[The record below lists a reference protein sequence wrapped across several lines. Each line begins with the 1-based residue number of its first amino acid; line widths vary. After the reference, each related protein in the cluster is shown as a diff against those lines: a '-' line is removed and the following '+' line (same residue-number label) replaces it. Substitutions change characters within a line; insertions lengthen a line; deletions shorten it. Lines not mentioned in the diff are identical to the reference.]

1 MAKTT
6 QRAIQHVTARHGT
19 VPHARHGTV
28 HGTAWH
34 RMAPYSTVRH
44 GTSPGS
50 TTRHGTGRHG
60 TARHNTAQHGTVRHG
75 TATQYCTAQ
84 YCTARHGTA
93 QHSTAQHGT
102 ARHSTVQ
109 HNSHAIQTCFWCFLC
124 SDVFKKAIPLGRF
137 AAVFLTFVASSLL
150 HVSSWGPLF
159 RCVFFLLF
167 FNLDARAFSITKNCF
182 RPKNIL
188 CFYVIVLIS
197 DSYLL

>member
-6 QRAIQHVTARHGT
+6 QRAIQHGTARYTARHGT
-19 VPHARHGTV
+19 V
-28 HGTAWH
+28 WH
-34 RMAPYSTVRH
+34 RTARYVMAHHRAAQH
-44 GTSPGS
+44 GMVQD
-50 TTRHGTGRHG
+50 G
-60 TARHNTAQHGTVRHG
+60 TARRGTILHS
-75 TATQYCTAQ
+75 TAQ
-84 YCTARHGTA
+84 YGTARQHNTA
-93 QHSTAQHGT
+93 QHSTAQHGTARHST

-182 RPKNIL
+182 RQKNIL